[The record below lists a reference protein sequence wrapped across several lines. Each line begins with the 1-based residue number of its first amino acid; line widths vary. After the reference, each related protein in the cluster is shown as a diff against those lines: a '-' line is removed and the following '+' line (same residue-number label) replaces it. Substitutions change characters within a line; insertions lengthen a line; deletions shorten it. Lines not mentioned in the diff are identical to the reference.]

1 MTDQNIPNV
10 TDDDRRLAREWAA
23 FIESRRDNWTDRIR
37 AAARVILNAVPAPPL
52 PTLAD
57 MTEEERAACQ
67 WMQADVADHNTRYV
81 IANPHDRHGEA
92 TLIAPDGQIE
102 WILPEYVTPL
112 PDLPR
117 LEWPGDK
124 NPAPALPDGWRL
136 ADHEDHGRGVVT
148 NLTPNRDGRVYFVI
162 PADDPMGYDWIFCT
176 PDELTYLEQGAD
188 TSDTVPESTLSV
200 GSVWKNAN
208 ALTRACS
215 ESGRD
220 QIAVID
226 KNGDVGVWDAE
237 LRGWRAYTPGPVF
250 APYTII
256 HTGRED
262 DQ

>member
-1 MTDQNIPNV
+1 MTDQTIPA
-10 TDDDRRLAREWAA
+10 DRARKLAARFRQQMEPHTPAA
-23 FIESRRDNWTDRIR
+23 ECEVWER
-37 AAARVILNAVPAPPL
+37 AAEAVEALLPAP

-57 MTEEERAACQ
+57 MTREERAACR
-67 WMQADVADHNTRYV
+67 WMQCDAGPLGRRGVITNAEDWHVYV
-81 IANPHDRHGEA
+81 VDKETGLHSNHS
-92 TLIAPDGQIE
+92 PDM
-102 WILPEYVTPL
+102 VTPR

-117 LEWPGDK
+117 LEWPGTEK
-124 NPAPALPDGWRL
+124 PVPAPALPDGWRL
-136 ADHEDHGRGVVT
+136 ADHEENGRGIVT

>member
-37 AAARVILNAVPAPPL
+37 AAARVILNAGPAPPL

-102 WILPEYVTPL
+102 WILPDYVTPR

-117 LEWPGDK
+117 MEWPAGDQEAEDANTVK
-124 NPAPALPDGWRL
+124 VGDVIESAADPRLAALPTGSALLDCDGE
-136 ADHEDHGRGVVT
+136 AVAKRGEVWVG
-148 NLTPNRDGRVYFVI
+148 DGYI
-162 PADDPMGYDWIFCT
+162 PISEEGGEFGPWTVLHISK
-176 PDELTYLEQGAD
+176 GAD
-188 TSDTVPESTLSV
+188 
-200 GSVWKNAN
+200 K
-208 ALTRACS
+208 
-215 ESGRD
+215 
-220 QIAVID
+220 
-226 KNGDVGVWDAE
+226 
-237 LRGWRAYTPGPVF
+237 
-250 APYTII
+250 
-256 HTGRED
+256 
-262 DQ
+262 